1 MTSKDAD
8 RSVRHH
14 LLIIWRALS
23 VKKKITLL
31 STPLLLI
38 VLSASIFGSSLSD
51 AEETAWDFY
60 QAVYVNHEYNPA
72 KELLSMD
79 NSDMADPLERL
90 MEAVQDAKTDPDD
103 VKESSLRLYTVS
115 SFGDHQ
121 KVLLY
126 RPEDMDNSSSPCR
139 K

>member
-1 MTSKDAD
+1 MWSLKT
-8 RSVRHH
+8 
-14 LLIIWRALS
+14 LLAVPLALS
-23 VKKKITLL
+23 VAIENR
-31 STPLLLI
+31 TPLHP
-38 VLSASIFGSSLSD
+38 SSSD
-51 AEETAWDFY
+51 CFVRCYLRLFSLGRRRDRLGLF
-60 QAVYVNHEYNPA
+60 QAVDVNHEYDPA
-72 KELLSMD
+72 KALLSMD
-79 NSDMADPLERL
+79 DSDMKDPLERL

-115 SFGDHQ
+115 SFDDHQ